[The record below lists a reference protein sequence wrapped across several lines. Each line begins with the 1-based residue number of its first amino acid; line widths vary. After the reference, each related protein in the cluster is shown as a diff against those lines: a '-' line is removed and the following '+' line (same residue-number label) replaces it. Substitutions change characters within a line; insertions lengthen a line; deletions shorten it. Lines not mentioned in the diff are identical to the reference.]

1 MVFSWEGSKVRETG
15 TNLFM
20 DHIISGGGAGLLA
33 KVRSDCGMGPNGDGG
48 GICLTVIKRG
58 VLGVGLGL
66 VYFLTKQTWSNIMG
80 SSSSN
85 A

>member
-1 MVFSWEGSKVRETG
+1 MGY
-15 TNLFM
+15 L
-20 DHIISGGGAGLLA
+20 ISGGGGLLA
-33 KVRSDCGMGPNGDGG
+33 KVRSDCGMGPGDG

-80 SSSSN
+80 SN